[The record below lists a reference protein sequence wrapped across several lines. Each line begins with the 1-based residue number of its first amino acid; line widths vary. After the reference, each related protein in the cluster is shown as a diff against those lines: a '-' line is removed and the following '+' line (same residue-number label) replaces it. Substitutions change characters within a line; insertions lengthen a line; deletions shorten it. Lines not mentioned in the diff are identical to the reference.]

1 MNGVA
6 KSLEELKFRFCATNV
21 LLNSSKSISEGF
33 DVGRDT
39 MSEETSQK
47 TKC

>member
-1 MNGVA
+1 MNSVA
-6 KSLEELKFRFCATNV
+6 KSLEEAKFRFRATNV
-21 LLNSSKSISEGF
+21 LLNSSKPISEGS

-39 MSEETSQK
+39 KSEETSQK